1 MKWLIHLTKLFALFA
16 GITPPRPEQEARA
29 ALFLLGLAVLLLL
42 IAGGFIVAMLP
53 IMKVH

>member
-1 MKWLIHLTKLFALFA
+1 MKWLIHLTKLFAMFA
-16 GITPPRPEQEARA
+16 GITPPRPEQEVRS

-42 IAGGFIVAMLP
+42 IAGGFIVALLP

>member
-16 GITPPRPEQEARA
+16 GITPPRPEQETRA
-29 ALFLLGLAVLLLL
+29 ALFLLGLVVLLLL